1 MSRASMDVR
10 LNAPV
15 MVLAALAWIER
26 NVVNIVESGRS
37 STPAG
42 RQFHSLL
49 PSPVYQREQA

>member
-1 MSRASMDVR
+1 MSRASMDVH

-26 NVVNIVESGRS
+26 DVVKIVESGRL

-42 RQFHSLL
+42 RQFHCLL